1 MNSGYC
7 INGHEI
13 EAEFRF
19 CVMCGAERPNAMEE
33 KTSVAT
39 PEHLVITIDES
50 DPLATAETV
59 KSSIG
64 YLEPVT
70 DVSPQVTSQSNYERR
85 MQLDKA
91 RDEAYAEVSALE
103 NLQQNVAEWEQ
114 RNNHS
119 FLAKTSAVMQ
129 KNIAEA
135 DGLLTQYN
143 RTVDSLR
150 IPEAGT
156 MAKLRKS
163 FHRKLLWQTILI
175 PLLSYLIYKIPR
187 IPNRNVQRFFDGVQP
202 SMKVILI
209 YATVI
214 YLVLLLGALIAYYRG
229 WSTYQRK
236 VITTLWQLQIVSRNV
251 DQVRSEQGRLK
262 SLYPQVNEWLVILG
276 HSLTNPWR
284 IRKEWFESSI
294 GDLNEAS
301 LPNSLRIS
309 QAHEDD
315 GPAMMGM
322 QRYAAER
329 FMSRGW
335 RAKVFADQIDVIRES
350 IGLPKDRL
358 NVDMLDQDILY
369 SPNGPRALIRTNIE
383 ELPILES
390 IGRRQL
396 LPLIK
401 EVQKEAITKS
411 RPPVN
416 EIRKATIK
424 TQKVAAEDEENSEL
438 TPWDEFLGFSI
449 PVQGKPRTPLSV
461 FSLSDSGKVAAH
473 HDRYT
478 TFMIVPERFK
488 EKVYGVDDNQLH
500 TYGETTKLPM
510 DVVVRAD
517 FTGPIPAQDL
527 LFLEKTAAQRA
538 AAEEK
543 ESKPKSEFKKDKGI

>member
-1 MNSGYC
+1 MNSGLC
-7 INGHEI
+7 VNGHEI
-13 EAEFRF
+13 EAGFKY
-19 CVMCGAERPNAMEE
+19 CVMCGAERPNAVVE
-33 KTSVAT
+33 ST
-39 PEHLVITIDES
+39 PAASTEHLVITIDES
-50 DPLATAETV
+50 EPVVTTETV
-59 KSSIG
+59 TSSIG
-64 YLEPVT
+64 YLEPPT
-70 DVSPQVTSQSNYERR
+70 EAAPEANSQSNYERR

-91 RDEAYAEVSALE
+91 RDEAYEEVAALE
-103 NLQQNVAEWEQ
+103 NLQQSVAEWEQ

-119 FLAKTSAVMQ
+119 FLAKTSSVMQ
-129 KNIAEA
+129 KNMAEA
-135 DGLLTQYN
+135 DGLLAQYN
-143 RTVDSLR
+143 RTVESLT
-150 IPEAGT
+150 IPLAGT

-175 PLLSYLIYKIPR
+175 PLLSFLIYKIPR
-187 IPNRNVQRFFDGVQP
+187 IPNRNVQRFFGNVQP

-209 YATVI
+209 YAIVI
-214 YLVLLLGALIAYYRG
+214 YSILLIGALIAYYRG

-251 DQVRSEQGRLK
+251 EQVRSEQGRLK

-350 IGLPKDRL
+350 LGLPKDRL

-383 ELPILES
+383 DQTVLES

-416 EIRKATIK
+416 EIRKAAIK
-424 TQKVAAEDEENSEL
+424 TQKVAAEDEENTEL

-488 EKVYGVDDNQLH
+488 EKVHGVDDNQLH

-543 ESKPKSEFKKDKGI
+543 DSKPRSEFKKDKGI

>member
-13 EAEFRF
+13 EAEFKY
-19 CVMCGAERPNAMEE
+19 CVYCGEERPNAAQG
-33 KTSVAT
+33 AT
-39 PEHLVITIDES
+39 PVAPTEHLVITIDES
-50 DPLATAETV
+50 DPLATPETV
-59 KSSIG
+59 TSSIG
-64 YLEPVT
+64 YLEPPT
-70 DVSPQVTSQSNYERR
+70 EAAPEANSQSNYERR

-129 KNIAEA
+129 QNIAEA

-214 YLVLLLGALIAYYRG
+214 YLIMLLGALIAYYRG

-251 DQVRSEQGRLK
+251 EQVRSEQGRLK

-383 ELPILES
+383 EQPILES

-411 RPPVN
+411 RPPVS
-416 EIRKATIK
+416 EIRKAAIK
-424 TQKVAAEDEENSEL
+424 TQKVAAEDEENTEL

-538 AAEEK
+538 AAEAK
-543 ESKPKSEFKKDKGI
+543 EPKPKSEFKKDVGI